1 MTPAAAQHDSRSVP
15 AASAPPVHRNPNALN
30 CLHIMQRTTPL
41 LQTRTHLRKTFPA
54 AAADL
59 RIRSLSPIPYPLS
72 PIPYPLSPNPL
83 HVPLETLPMRTNGMN
98 NIAKTT
104 PLKKDAFSAAIRFC

>member
-72 PIPYPLSPNPL
+72 PIPYPLSPIPYPL
-83 HVPLETLPMRTNGMN
+83 SPIPYPLSPIPYPVPLETLPMRTNGMN
-98 NIAKTT
+98 NITK
-104 PLKKDAFSAAIRFC
+104 